1 MANPLYGQNKN
12 DEQMDDY
19 QSYLDFCSGYRGNLS
34 GTGIAVSEAEA
45 VAGLAAI
52 SSADQSDTNAATL
65 VASAENSCNVT
76 GAAAGTIFLP
86 DAAKGIHLCMSYT
99 QVPDGSTDAHHIDAN
114 GGALIATGT
123 ALNSGNVFAKQ
134 VIGGNLGNGSNA
146 VAVISAG
153 TTSAPTSVRIIF
165 TPTTATTNCIG
176 VETVVHFYCA
186 INGQWMVRYDFIQQ
200 GTGATGAFTVA

>member
-19 QSYLDFCSGYRGNLS
+19 QTYLDFCSGYRGNLT

-45 VAGLAAI
+45 VASLAAV
-52 SSADQSDTNAATL
+52 SSASQSATNAATL

-76 GAAAGTIFLP
+76 AAAAGTIHLP
-86 DAAKGIHLCMSYT
+86 DAAKGVHLCMSYT
-99 QVPDGSTDAHHIDAN
+99 QVPDGSTGAHHIDAN
-114 GGALIATGT
+114 GGALIATGD

-134 VIGGNLGNGSNA
+134 VIAGGRGNGAIAYS
-146 VAVISAG
+146 VVSAG
-153 TTSAPTSVRIIF
+153 TTSAPTSVRIIY
-165 TPTTATTNCIG
+165 TPTTANNCIG
-176 VETVVHFYCA
+176 VETVIHFYCP
-186 INGQWMVRYDFIQQ
+186 IDGQWLVRYDFIQQ